1 MLHRKMACVC
11 ECTGI
16 NAYTGLRV
24 TRDMWRS
31 PANTKKSKSAILTI
45 EKKPNPHTLK
55 FEKSFSMTCFFLFS
69 NIWMECVG
77 KMGYFIGRCIFYNII
92 HISRL
97 VEIIEYSICTN
108 LKKKHISNVKFY
120 SIIMIDYSIVWY
132 YSCVAY
138 PDSVHVKKNLKW
150 ILLSSVCESGSQ
162 GITGK
167 SVNCQVWASLGL
179 LYIFFC
185 GSNDI
190 YCCIPF
196 LYFLFRANYM
206 CLTSYMWRFP
216 LNTVY
221 SI

>member
-1 MLHRKMACVC
+1 MCACFVSRYWLPEILFSVVSALKSVARFEEFLKGASFANLLHNRYFWYKCFVWMLHRKMACVC

-45 EKKPNPHTLK
+45 EKQTNPHTLK
-55 FEKSFSMTCFFLFS
+55 FEKSFSMTCFFFFS

-108 LKKKHISNVKFY
+108 FKK
-120 SIIMIDYSIVWY
+120 SIYQMWNSTV
-132 YSCVAY
+132 
-138 PDSVHVKKNLKW
+138 
-150 ILLSSVCESGSQ
+150 LL
-162 GITGK
+162 
-167 SVNCQVWASLGL
+167 W
-179 LYIFFC
+179 
-185 GSNDI
+185 
-190 YCCIPF
+190 
-196 LYFLFRANYM
+196 
-206 CLTSYMWRFP
+206 
-216 LNTVY
+216 
-221 SI
+221 